1 MSIDQSYNQWADSY
15 DNNLNKTRDLDQI
28 VTKEVLGKLKFS
40 EVLELGCGTGK
51 NTTWL
56 LEKASNIQALDFSRK
71 MLDLAKAKIQ
81 SEKVH
86 FLQADLKA
94 FWPVPNNAFD
104 LITSSLVLEHIDDL
118 HIIFRQAFDKLRQ
131 GGYFFISE
139 LHPNKQYQGS
149 QAKFET
155 PDGKTHFLE
164 VYTHHISEF
173 TDTAFMHSFNLVE
186 LKEWFDEGDE
196 NGAPRLV
203 SFVFQ
208 KK

>member
-1 MSIDQSYNQWADSY
+1 MSIDQSYNQWADNY
-15 DNNLNKTRDLDQI
+15 DSNINKTRDLDQR
-28 VTKEVLGKLKFS
+28 VTKEVLGDLEFK

-51 NTTWL
+51 NTAWL
-56 LEKASNIQALDFSRK
+56 LENASKIQALDFSRK
-71 MLDLAKAKIQ
+71 MLDVAKEKIQ
-81 SEKVH
+81 SENVH

-118 HIIFRQAFDKLRQ
+118 HIIFRQAFDKLRE

-139 LHPNKQYQGS
+139 LHPSRQYKGS

-155 PDGKTHFLE
+155 PDGKTHLLE
-164 VYTHHISEF
+164 VYTHHISDF
-173 TDTAFMHSFNLVE
+173 TETAFMHSFSLVS
-186 LKEWFDEGDE
+186 LKEWFDEEDE
-196 NGAPRLV
+196 SGYPRLV